1 MLRGTTVDN
10 WTTVQGQ
17 VSREEARN
25 DHDFDPGV
33 LSLTLTLYRALTAYD
48 RAQAGELTPHGL
60 TTSHLN
66 ILTVLHRVERPLSMG
81 ELGRAVSV
89 RPANLTGV
97 VDALTR
103 RGLIERRVN
112 PDDRRSYLVVTTEAG
127 EAFLDDFLPGHWR
140 TLKRLT
146 CGLSRDD
153 QAQLSSLL
161 ERFRESVEAAE
172 AAERA
177 RTAPLAG

>member
-1 MLRGTTVDN
+1 MDN

-17 VSREEARN
+17 VSREEAHG

-48 RAQAGELTPHGL
+48 RAQAVELAPHGL

-66 ILTVLHRVERPLSMG
+66 ILTVLHRVERALTMG

-89 RPANLTGV
+89 RPGNLTGV
-97 VDALTR
+97 VDALVR
-103 RGLIERRVN
+103 RGLIERRLN
-112 PDDRRSYLVVTTEAG
+112 PDDRRSFLVSTTEAG
-127 EAFLDDFLPGHWR
+127 ETFLAEFLPGHWR

-146 CGLSRDD
+146 SGLSGGE
-153 QAQLSSLL
+153 QEQLSELL
-161 ERFRESVEAAE
+161 DRFRESVETAETAERTRAE
-172 AAERA
+172 AS
-177 RTAPLAG
+177 

>member
-1 MLRGTTVDN
+1 MDN

-17 VSREEARN
+17 VAREEARH
-25 DHDFDPGV
+25 DRDFDPGV
-33 LSLTLTLYRALTAYD
+33 LSLTLRLYRALTAYD
-48 RAQAGELTPHGL
+48 RAQAGELVPHGL

-66 ILTVLHRVERPLSMG
+66 ILTVLHRVERPLTMG

-97 VDALTR
+97 VDALTH

-112 PDDRRSYLVVTTEAG
+112 PDDRRSYLVATTEAG
-127 EAFLDDFLPGHWR
+127 EQFLAEFLPGHWR

-146 CGLSRDD
+146 GGLTGEE

-172 AAERA
+172 EAEREQSGVL
-177 RTAPLAG
+177 PV

>member
-1 MLRGTTVDN
+1 VDN
-10 WTTVQGQ
+10 WTTVPGQ
-17 VSREEARN
+17 VAREGARQ
-25 DHDFDPGV
+25 DQHFDPTV

-48 RAQAGELTPHGL
+48 RAQAGELAPHGL

-66 ILTVLHRVERPLSMG
+66 ILTVLHRVERPLTMG

-112 PDDRRSYLVVTTEAG
+112 PDDRRSYLVATTAAG
-127 EAFLDDFLPGHWR
+127 EAFLADFLPGHWE

-146 CGLSRDD
+146 SGLDRDE
-153 QAQLSSLL
+153 QAQLSALL
-161 ERFRESVEAAE
+161 QRFRESVEAAE
-172 AAERA
+172 EAEAEVTAAQGW
-177 RTAPLAG
+177 LAG

>member
-1 MLRGTTVDN
+1 MDN

-66 ILTVLHRVERPLSMG
+66 ILTVLH
-81 ELGRAVSV
+81 
-89 RPANLTGV
+89 
-97 VDALTR
+97 
-103 RGLIERRVN
+103 
-112 PDDRRSYLVVTTEAG
+112 
-127 EAFLDDFLPGHWR
+127 
-140 TLKRLT
+140 
-146 CGLSRDD
+146 
-153 QAQLSSLL
+153 
-161 ERFRESVEAAE
+161 
-172 AAERA
+172 
-177 RTAPLAG
+177 